1 MKKLLSKGIEKI
13 KILNSTNNEL
23 PIVISIAHS
32 GQYLTANMY
41 DNLKKDII
49 LPNMDWYLPELY
61 SFFEEQGFTT
71 IINNISRYVIDPNRR
86 LEEECIDDSY
96 INTFIYTKTTF
107 GKEMYKKDIDIEE
120 INYRINEFYVP
131 YHQAIEKAL
140 KEKLKHFKKVYLID
154 LHSFG
159 KEINS
164 DIILG
169 NDEGKTT
176 SGIFIEFIKSLLEK
190 QDFAVNC
197 NEQYKGGYI
206 TKHYSKKIEGCE
218 ALQIELS
225 YQTYIDERKFGEEEF
240 PSINK
245 IVFKKTQS
253 RMRKCFIELKQVLLE
268 QYKTE

>member
-120 INYRINEFYVP
+120 IN
-131 YHQAIEKAL
+131 
-140 KEKLKHFKKVYLID
+140 
-154 LHSFG
+154 
-159 KEINS
+159 S